1 MSYQS
6 GASVLLKAPQRA
18 GATGKR
24 RNTEKPICMCVC
36 IHAQH
41 LYVPTHRL
49 PIGGATL
56 HSIFWQLEE
65 HCFFPPQDYPVLLS
79 GLVMLTQRQAL
90 HPSLSSAK
98 RSDVVTRCV
107 SYLACELERTL
118 LSFQ

>member
-1 MSYQS
+1 M
-6 GASVLLKAPQRA
+6 
-18 GATGKR
+18 
-24 RNTEKPICMCVC
+24 
-36 IHAQH
+36 
-41 LYVPTHRL
+41 
-49 PIGGATL
+49 
-56 HSIFWQLEE
+56 
-65 HCFFPPQDYPVLLS
+65 LLS